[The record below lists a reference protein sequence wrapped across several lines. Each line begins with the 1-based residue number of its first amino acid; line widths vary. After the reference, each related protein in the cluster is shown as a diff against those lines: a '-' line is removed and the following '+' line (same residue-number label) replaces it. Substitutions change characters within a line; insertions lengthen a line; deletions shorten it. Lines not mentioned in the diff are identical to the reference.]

1 MTDIAMTNADVMA
14 AMNANPIVALS
25 VKVAALER
33 MVAERD
39 AALSKHAE
47 ANCCPPKPGGLEIVK

>member
-1 MTDIAMTNADVMA
+1 MDIKMTNADVMA

-25 VKVAALER
+25 IKVAVLER

-39 AALSKHAE
+39 AALSKHVE
-47 ANCCPPKPGGLEIVK
+47 ANCCQPEPGLKVIK